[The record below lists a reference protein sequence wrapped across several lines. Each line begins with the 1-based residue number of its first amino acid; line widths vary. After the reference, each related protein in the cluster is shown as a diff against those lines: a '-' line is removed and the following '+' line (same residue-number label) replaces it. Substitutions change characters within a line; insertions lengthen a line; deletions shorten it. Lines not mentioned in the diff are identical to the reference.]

1 MFYGYGYLQYL
12 IYTLPVLIFSLL
24 AQFMVNKSYKK
35 YSQVRNVRGLT
46 GAMAAQA
53 VLNHYGITNV
63 KIARISG
70 TLTDNFNPSDNTIYL
85 SEGVFSS
92 KSIASI
98 GIACH
103 EAGHAVQH
111 AQDYLPN
118 KIRTALVPVT
128 NFGSRFGLII
138 AFVGYGL
145 AFASYALSSLSFYLI
160 IAGLALYGLTALF
173 QFITL
178 PVEFN
183 ASHRAVKVI
192 VETGLLEEDEQSG
205 AKKVLTAAALT
216 YVAALATA
224 IMNVLYYATRFLG
237 SGNNRRRY

>member
-1 MFYGYGYLQYL
+1 MFYGYGYLQYIL
-12 IYTLPVLIFSLL
+12 YTLPVLIFSLL

-35 YSQVRNVRGLT
+35 YSQIRNVRGLT

-63 KIARISG
+63 QIARISG

-128 NFGSRFGLII
+128 NFGSRFGLVI
-138 AFVGYGL
+138 AFIGYGL

-192 VETGLLEEDEQSG
+192 EETGLLEEDEQSG

-237 SGNNRRRY
+237 SGNNRRR